1 MNGEKY
7 EKVFELMAST
17 PDLFIDAMSGELGTD
32 DVTEFVDRTLRAAC
46 NTPYQ
51 KCQRLNDVS
60 TFPRDEYADGDDEF
74 QHKSWAI
81 GCDFAEKYPDLPEG
95 DACDY
100 YYDLA
105 DG

>member
-1 MNGEKY
+1 
-7 EKVFELMAST
+7 
-17 PDLFIDAMSGELGTD
+17 MSGELGTD

-95 DACDY
+95 RPKAP
-100 YYDLA
+100 A
-105 DG
+105 TRHRRRPKARARAPPRAR